1 MSMIPLLGPL
11 IAQVDPGF
19 VDSVNGGFNNGAAAF
34 DGLWKAFPASPV
46 LPNLAQLA
54 RIFAV
59 TGVLP
64 SIITFVSARNYDPL
78 APFQYTGQF
87 LWSLFMVSFI
97 TVAATTSGGPLLI
110 GQIPLA
116 LRNYTNNI
124 TETIMKSNALGFSLD
139 QAKQEAKSDI
149 VLTNDIAA
157 GQRRCASRPSSKD
170 QLKCVQD
177 LYNSTQQQLNAQN
190 QLGPINGRTVRRVK
204 AAIQGLQNTLSSA
217 GSKLVTQA
225 NKGNIVGGAA
235 DAGLDLAGSL
245 LGTALSSQINGLM
258 YYTAAAYQFFLESS
272 LLIVAFGFP
281 LAIGLSV
288 WPQTQALPI
297 WFGGIFSIFLA
308 KLAYGILTGLAA
320 YIFLQGSEGPGVTYS
335 LILGIFAPL
344 LSLFVVGGNAF
355 NLFRT
360 SFAGATLAGGAALR
374 NIKPR

>member
-1 MSMIPLLGPL
+1 
-11 IAQVDPGF
+11 
-19 VDSVNGGFNNGAAAF
+19 
-34 DGLWKAFPASPV
+34 
-46 LPNLAQLA
+46 
-54 RIFAV
+54 
-59 TGVLP
+59 
-64 SIITFVSARNYDPL
+64 
-78 APFQYTGQF
+78 
-87 LWSLFMVSFI
+87 MVSFI
-97 TVAATTSGGPLLI
+97 TVAATTFGGPLLI

-116 LRNYTNNI
+116 LRNYTNDI

-139 QAKQEAKSDI
+139 QAKQEAKSDQ
-149 VLTNDIAA
+149 VLTEKI
-157 GQRRCASRPSSKD
+157 ASRQRYCAALPGGPKD

-204 AAIQGLQNTLSSA
+204 AALQGLQNTLSSA

-320 YIFLQGSEGPGVTYS
+320 YVFLQGSEGPGVTYS
-335 LILGIFAPL
+335 LILGLFAPL

-360 SFAGATLAGGAALR
+360 SFA
-374 NIKPR
+374 